1 MTDRYKK
8 NLDYI
13 YSTIV
18 NAFLLFVAFCFS
30 LNLLRVLHLA
40 SSNRYGIETLSKFH
54 AESSFPVLI
63 GIVVI
68 TIIGYLVLS
77 KLRRRNSRIVRY
89 LIILFLLC
97 FYFIGVIAPNL
108 AHYEGNADAFHNG
121 EQLAPALALEQGKT
135 PYKDLFFLHGAGEDV
150 YTPWL
155 SFKMFGQSIGSYYLL
170 TGLLQLISTGL
181 FLLLLHKLFKNDA
194 VFYLVALWFM
204 SSSFAAFYYIR
215 DIPVWLS
222 LILLYDMLVS
232 KRFNNIGLAA
242 LGFLASFSLFYSFDR
257 GIFLSGLLFVVAA
270 ILVLYSKVGNEYK
283 LRPTL
288 SKDRLV
294 PIAFAAGGYLLSL
307 ALWGLTIG
315 WDGIK
320 AFISTSMQVAKYQGI
335 LFNYPYPVLSKETLM
350 QWLPIIAL
358 ISLGIVFYFKIRE
371 TKLKTIQPVLLFE
384 VIVFLFALLFFRAAT
399 GRPDLGHVAYGS
411 VMTFLLLFYVAWNGL
426 HALLSSNN
434 FNIQLI
440 PRYLLPTLFVITL
453 AISTSI
459 TNYYWLI
466 QMNQAPLYPVKLA
479 LTAPKKADTFW
490 TNDEYEAVVK
500 YIRNNTTKNDALF
513 VLPSEPMLYYSTG
526 LRNPTKFS
534 ITWFADPSSLESE
547 LLTELKQT
555 PPKLV
560 VYKAGIGFYDEP
572 DYVEITKRLPNV
584 NKWILDNYHTSHSV
598 GQYIILTR

>member
-1 MTDRYKK
+1 MTTGNKK

-13 YSTIV
+13 YSVII
-18 NAFLLFVAFCFS
+18 NAILLFVAFCFS
-30 LNLLRVLHLA
+30 LNLLRLLHLS
-40 SSNRYGIETLSKFH
+40 SSNGYGIETLSNFH
-54 AESSFPVLI
+54 AESSFPILI

-68 TIIGYLVLS
+68 TIIGYLALS
-77 KLRRRNSRIVRY
+77 KMRKRYSTIVRY
-89 LIILFLLC
+89 LLILFLLC
-97 FYFIGVIAPNL
+97 FYFIGVVSPNI

-121 EQLAPALALEQGKT
+121 EQLAPALALEQDKT
-135 PYKDLFFLHGAGEDV
+135 PYRDLFFLHGAGEDV

-155 SFKMFGQSIGSYYLL
+155 SFKLFGQSIGSYYLL
-170 TGLLQLISTGL
+170 TGLLQLVSAGL
-181 FLLLLHKLFKNDA
+181 FLFLLHKLFKNDA

-232 KRFNNIGLAA
+232 KRFNNIGLTA

-257 GIFLSGLLFVVAA
+257 GIFLSGLLFVVAT
-270 ILVLYSKVGNEYK
+270 ILVLYSRVGNEYR
-283 LRPTL
+283 LRPAL

-294 PIAFAAGGYLLSL
+294 PIAFAIGGYLLGL
-307 ALWGLTIG
+307 ILWNIILG

-320 AFISTSMQVAKYQGI
+320 AFLSTSMQVAKYQGI
-335 LFNYPYPVLSKETLM
+335 LFNYPYPVFSAETLM

-358 ISLGIVFYFKIRE
+358 ISLGVVFYFKIRDTE
-371 TKLKTIQPVLLFE
+371 FKTVQPVLLFE
-384 VIVFLFALLFFRAAT
+384 IVVFLFALLFFRAAT

-411 VMTFLLLFYVAWNGL
+411 VLTFLLLFHVTWDSM
-426 HALLSSNN
+426 HAFLSSST
-434 FNIQLI
+434 FDIKII
-440 PRYLLPTLFVITL
+440 PRYLIPSLFVVAL
-453 AISTSI
+453 ALNTSI
-459 TNYYWLI
+459 TNYYWLAR
-466 QMNQAPLYPVKLA
+466 MNQAPLHSAKLA

-490 TNDEYEAVVK
+490 TNDDYEAAVS
-500 YIRNNTTKNDALF
+500 YILDNTTKNDGLF

-547 LLTELKQT
+547 LLSELKQN
-555 PPKLV
+555 PPKII
-560 VYKAGIGFYDEP
+560 VYKSGIGFYDAP

-584 NKWILDNYHTSHSV
+584 NKWILENYQTSHPV